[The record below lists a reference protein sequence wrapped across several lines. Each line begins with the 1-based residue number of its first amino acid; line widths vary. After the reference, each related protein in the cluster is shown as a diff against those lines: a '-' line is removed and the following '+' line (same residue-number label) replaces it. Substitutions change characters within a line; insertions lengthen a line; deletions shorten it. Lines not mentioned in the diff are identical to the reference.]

1 MEIGKKKKRLAILRL
16 RVRLGQCCLE
26 LHCGSCPKPL
36 FQSEAKCEAIAMKMI
51 FYSRGNKT
59 EHFHKKSFALSL
71 VLKAR
76 YFGTQK

>member
-1 MEIGKKKKRLAILRL
+1 M
-16 RVRLGQCCLE
+16 RLGQCCLE

-36 FQSEAKCEAIAMKMI
+36 FQSEAKCEAITMKMI
-51 FYSRGNKT
+51 FYSRGSNA